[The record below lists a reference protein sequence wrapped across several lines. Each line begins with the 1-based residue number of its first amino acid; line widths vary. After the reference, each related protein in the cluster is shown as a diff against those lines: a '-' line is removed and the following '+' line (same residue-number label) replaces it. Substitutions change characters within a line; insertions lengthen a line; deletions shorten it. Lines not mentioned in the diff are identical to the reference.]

1 MDHPGILR
9 GSKETKNPRQS
20 SPLSALHRQIHNPI
34 SYPILSGILDVFASW
49 PLPCSETLAGLF
61 LGLELCPQIL
71 REQLLTLRGSAS
83 SPPTQQR
90 AFTGSLLARGNSCF
104 LRKVLSQV
112 FLQPGCSFL
121 SVQSRFPLELWDE
134 QFPGLSSALS
144 VYCESGMVLVQ
155 CKICPQGLLCFLKS

>member
-1 MDHPGILR
+1 MVLLPGHCPAQ
-9 GSKETKNPRQS
+9 KPWQ
-20 SPLSALHRQIHNPI
+20 
-34 SYPILSGILDVFASW
+34 
-49 PLPCSETLAGLF
+49 GLF

-83 SPPTQQR
+83 STRCPPTQQR
-90 AFTGSLLARGNSCF
+90 ASTGSLLARENSCF

-144 VYCESGMVLVQ
+144 VCGESGMVVVQ
-155 CKICPQGLLCFLKS
+155 GKICPQGLPCFLKS

>member
-9 GSKETKNPRQS
+9 GSKETIPGRVPHS
-20 SPLSALHRQIHNPI
+20 LHSIGRSTIRFLIP
-34 SYPILSGILDVFASW
+34 STLEFLMFS
-49 PLPCSETLAGLF
+49 LPGRCPAQKPWQGLF

-83 SPPTQQR
+83 SPPTEQR